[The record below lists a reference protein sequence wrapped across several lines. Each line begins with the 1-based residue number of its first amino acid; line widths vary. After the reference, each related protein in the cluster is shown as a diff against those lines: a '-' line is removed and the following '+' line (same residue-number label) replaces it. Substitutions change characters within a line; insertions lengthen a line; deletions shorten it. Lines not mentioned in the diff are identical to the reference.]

1 MIILEGIKNFLVLVN
16 DNWMLILCICGL
28 AIALA
33 RKIKAY
39 LSTSTEEKIKIAK
52 TQISEAILK
61 MITDAEEDYSEWV
74 SAGAIKRSQVIE
86 EIFAEYPILEKVVDQ
101 QALIQWIDEQ
111 IDSALDVLR
120 DIIAK
125 QDQAQS

>member
-39 LSTSTEEKIKIAK
+39 LSTSTEEKIEIAK

-125 QDQAQS
+125 QEQAQS

>member
-28 AIALA
+28 VIALA

-39 LSTSTEEKIKIAK
+39 LSTSTEEKIEIAK

-61 MITDAEEDYSEWV
+61 MITDADEDYSEWV

-125 QDQAQS
+125 QEKV